1 MAKIYVKIKG
11 IHCQNCDTKFHINKV
26 GKKRVVVTTPPVEE
40 QITEGNKIILSK
52 SYAESFKDK
61 FTNWQGLTN

>member
-26 GKKRVVVTTPPVEE
+26 GKNGGCNQPPVEE

-52 SYAESFKDK
+52 SYVESFKDK
-61 FTNWQGLTN
+61 FTNWQGPTN

>member
-26 GKKRVVVTTPPVEE
+26 GEKKGGCNHPP
-40 QITEGNKIILSK
+40 SRR
-52 SYAESFKDK
+52 
-61 FTNWQGLTN
+61 TNY

>member
-1 MAKIYVKIKG
+1 MG
-11 IHCQNCDTKFHINKV
+11 GCNQ
-26 GKKRVVVTTPPVEE
+26 PPVEE

>member
-26 GKKRVVVTTPPVEE
+26 GEKKGGCNHPPVEE
-40 QITEGNKIILSK
+40 QITEDNKIILSK
-52 SYAESFKDK
+52 SYVESFKDK
-61 FTNWQGLTN
+61 FTNWQGPTN